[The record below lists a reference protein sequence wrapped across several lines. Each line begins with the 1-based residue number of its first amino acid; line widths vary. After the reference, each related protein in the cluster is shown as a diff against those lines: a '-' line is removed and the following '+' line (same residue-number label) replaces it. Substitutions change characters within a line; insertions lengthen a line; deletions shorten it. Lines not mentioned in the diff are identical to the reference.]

1 MVAQYSILQRCFEE
15 AASSSARVLEHC
27 VDQAV
32 LNLQAEAAGTVAV
45 NVRDRLALATNDLLK
60 QRSGWP
66 QAYAAHLRTAFSA
79 AQAGGA
85 VAETPTLS
93 SFAGLGSGLSGF
105 ADLTLVDDAQI
116 TQNIEFARLSQQ
128 LRLQVDALMAD
139 LDALVCAAQ
148 GLPSVQPE
156 QNPLRPEVFA
166 GALRDL
172 ISDAPVELSLIHI

>member
-15 AASSSARVLEHC
+15 AASSSARALEHC

-66 QAYAAHLRTAFSA
+66 QAYATRLRTAFRA

-105 ADLTLVDDAQI
+105 ADLTLV
-116 TQNIEFARLSQQ
+116 
-128 LRLQVDALMAD
+128 
-139 LDALVCAAQ
+139 
-148 GLPSVQPE
+148 
-156 QNPLRPEVFA
+156 
-166 GALRDL
+166 
-172 ISDAPVELSLIHI
+172 LSLIHISEPTRPY